1 MLQPLPRA
9 WVDRI
14 FSRLQG
20 VYGREFAGQYSTGLI
35 DGIDHGMENAKQVW
49 AEELAGFTENPDAI
63 AYALETLPDRAP
75 NAIKFRDACRR
86 APEKPKVL
94 IENKLT
100 QAQMSA
106 NKQRVADMIASLK
119 MVKDAN
125 DGQRRL

>member
-1 MLQPLPRA
+1 MLKPLPRA
-9 WVDRI
+9 WVERI
-14 FSRLQG
+14 FFRLQG
-20 VYGREFAGQYSTGLI
+20 IYGREFTSQFSQ
-35 DGIDHGMENAKQVW
+35 GIVNGVDPGIENALQVW

-100 QAQMSA
+100 QAQMTA

>member
-1 MLQPLPRA
+1 MLKPLPSA
-9 WVDRI
+9 WVERI
-14 FSRLQG
+14 FLRLSG
-20 VYGREFAGQYSTGLI
+20 IYGREFTSQFSHYVGDVDIGL
-35 DGIDHGMENAKQVW
+35 ENAKQVW

-119 MVKDAN
+119 MLKDAN

>member
-1 MLQPLPRA
+1 MLKPLPSS
-9 WVDRI
+9 WVERI
-14 FSRLQG
+14 FLRLQG
-20 VYGREFAGQYSTGLI
+20 VYGREFTNQFSQYVGDVDI
-35 DGIDHGMENAKQVW
+35 GMENAKRVW
-49 AEELAGFTENPDAI
+49 AEELAGFTENPEAI

-100 QAQMSA
+100 KEQMAA
-106 NKQRVADMIASLK
+106 NKQKVADMIASLK

-125 DGQRRL
+125 NGL